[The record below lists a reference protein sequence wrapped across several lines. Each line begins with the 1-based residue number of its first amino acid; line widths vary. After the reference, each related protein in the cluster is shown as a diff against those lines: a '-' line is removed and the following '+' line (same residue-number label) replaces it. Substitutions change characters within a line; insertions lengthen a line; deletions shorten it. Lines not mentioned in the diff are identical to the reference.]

1 MHITSSWI
9 GWVTYVDWGPGF
21 ASMCSYNLHHI
32 PLFTTTLETLPGL
45 LSACSQLSRFDPD
58 FEKHLGRSNVPSCSW
73 DVQQKKQQTGAHWT
87 VIDTQLEVALMSRKA
102 VFSFFLFTFKCSW
115 SVQVTDHWQCW
126 GNLNFHLKYTLYA
139 FNKRAV
145 VCASGGSITGRLQ
158 VWSLQ
163 CLFYLSL
170 SNETRSR
177 ADLRPLTPPVQL
189 LFKVLSVFHM
199 ANDETPPQQLFV
211 QDIKTLHKSINY

>member
-163 CLFYLSL
+163 CLCYLSL